1 MTANTI
7 AESPADGVRVVRF
20 LRPDVRPALYD
31 RDAVTDTT
39 LYQEIHAAD
48 VRAGGTLVLNFG
60 LIDWFT
66 SAFYALL
73 LQLYRDARAKGTH
86 LALCCLTPNV
96 TEAFELMGGDKLFE
110 TYPTEARAVAAAKKA

>member
-39 LYQEIHAAD
+39 LYKELAAGIPD
-48 VRAGGTLVLNFG
+48 GGTLVLNFG
-60 LIDWFT
+60 LIDWFP

-73 LQLYRDARAKGTH
+73 LQLFRDARARGAH
-86 LALCCLTPNV
+86 LALCCLTANV
-96 TEAFELMGGDKLFE
+96 AEAFELMGGDKLFE
-110 TYPTEARAVAAAKKA
+110 VYGTEARAVAAAKKA